1 MCQQKALGYSQGPL
15 LNSNVTIMLDTN
27 PSTTLTPS
35 DEAYLRI
42 TKAISQLPERYK
54 EVMGN
59 PQILILLR
67 SICQLFPDT
76 RVDLSRGQNVNCND
90 SLEASANCWGIGAEE
105 GFNGEPISLLNVSY
119 LLGWKFGAGST
130 EKPGPLHP
138 ETLLKPQNI
147 WTRSRI
153 GETSLA

>member
-1 MCQQKALGYSQGPL
+1 MCRQKALGYNQGPL

-27 PSTTLTPS
+27 PSTMLTPG

-42 TKAISQLPERYK
+42 TQAISQVPARYQ

-76 RVDLSRGQNVNCND
+76 QVDLSHGQRVNYNE
-90 SLEASANCWGIGAEE
+90 SLEANANCWGIGAEE
-105 GFNGEPISLLNVSY
+105 GFNGKPISLLDVSY

-130 EKPGPLHP
+130 ENPGPLHP
-138 ETLLKPQNI
+138 ETLLKPQNL
-147 WTRSRI
+147 WTQSRL

>member
-59 PQILILLR
+59 PQILL
-67 SICQLFPDT
+67 D
-76 RVDLSRGQNVNCND
+76 G
-90 SLEASANCWGIGAEE
+90 
-105 GFNGEPISLLNVSY
+105 
-119 LLGWKFGAGST
+119 
-130 EKPGPLHP
+130 
-138 ETLLKPQNI
+138 
-147 WTRSRI
+147 
-153 GETSLA
+153 